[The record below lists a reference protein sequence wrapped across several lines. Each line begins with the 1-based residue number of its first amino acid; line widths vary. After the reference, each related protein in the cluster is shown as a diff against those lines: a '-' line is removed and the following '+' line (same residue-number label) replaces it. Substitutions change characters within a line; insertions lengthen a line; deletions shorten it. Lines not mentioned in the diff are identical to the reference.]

1 MGKNKKVES
10 DESEEEFSVEKIL
23 DRRVVN
29 GKVQYFL
36 KWKNYSDADNT
47 WEPEENLD
55 CPDLIAEFENSRKKA
70 KAESK
75 EKKKRRD
82 SASSEASEASETSL
96 QKKTAKDKK
105 KRRPSTSSVGSDVSE
120 VSSKADKKNKVIFF
134 DRCPLSAMMVCI
146 RVATCFFW

>member
-1 MGKNKKVES
+1 MGKNKKVDS

-70 KAESK
+70 KAEAK

-82 SASSEASEASETSL
+82 SASSEASEAEAE
-96 QKKTAKDKK
+96 KKTTKDKK
-105 KRRPSTSSVGSDVSE
+105 KRRTSTSSVGSDVSE
-120 VSSKADKKNKVIFF
+120 VSSKADKKSKVKSFK
-134 DRCPLSAMMVCI
+134 CL
-146 RVATCFFW
+146 FWFCEGL